1 MFPVC
6 GIRGTDFAILAPA
19 NTCMGFL
26 TALGCFHFTAV
37 GLCITTP
44 LVRTS
49 ELVSVSSHYTDV
61 LVSRHV
67 AESQVQ
73 HGRVRASWMRVCS
86 AWGRRWQTV
95 AARRRP
101 PLQKAR

>member
-1 MFPVC
+1 MY
-6 GIRGTDFAILAPA
+6 
-19 NTCMGFL
+19 GFL
-26 TALGCFHFTAV
+26 NGSRLFPFYCV

-49 ELVSVSSHYTDV
+49 ELVSVSSHSTDV